1 MPSKHGEHPT
11 INDSKTWNKVKSCF
25 SVASASC
32 PCNAN
37 NNGNA
42 NGNNGASNSNGAVGI
57 NSCDKFKGAYVQQEN
72 KEGLTFPEG

>member
-1 MPSKHGEHPT
+1 MWLNP
-11 INDSKTWNKVKSCF
+11 I
-25 SVASASC
+25 SVSAAGY

-57 NSCDKFKGAYVQQEN
+57 NLCKVFIKAQINKGIRRI
-72 KEGLTFPEG
+72 